1 MAETVAVDG
10 LVVPGSEVQV
20 RAEALIG
27 GAAVS
32 TGNIGVVGTAAT
44 VPTGTELLSGY
55 AEAVAAFGAYDAF
68 SAATLNLTR
77 AIELAYRN
85 GARGVFSTGLAA
97 GADPA
102 HFTARLQALVQD
114 G

>member
-1 MAETVAVDG
+1 MAETFALDS
-10 LVVPGSEVQV
+10 LVVPGTYVQV

-68 SAATLNLTR
+68 ADGAAR
-77 AIELAYRN
+77 
-85 GARGVFSTGLAA
+85 ST
-97 GADPA
+97 
-102 HFTARLQALVQD
+102 
-114 G
+114 